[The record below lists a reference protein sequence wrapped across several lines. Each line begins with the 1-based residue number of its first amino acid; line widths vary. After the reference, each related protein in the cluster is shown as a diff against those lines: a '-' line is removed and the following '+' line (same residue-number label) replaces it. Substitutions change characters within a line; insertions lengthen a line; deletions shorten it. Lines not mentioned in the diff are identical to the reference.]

1 MNRQEFLKRLL
12 AGLAAGLFEPVVRS
26 AETLMAEEE
35 PVPQRTLGRTGVRV
49 PILAL
54 GGYHIGRIRDE
65 AEAMRMIHFA
75 LDQGLFF
82 FDTAESYQ
90 RGGSEERLGRA
101 LKDRRQRAFLMTKT
115 YEPAN
120 RDAAGARAHL
130 EGSLRRLQ
138 TDYLD
143 LWQLHSVQ
151 TPEDVDRAFREGG
164 AMESIMKAK
173 QEGKVRFIG
182 VTGHRNPDANLRA
195 IHYWDQGWKFDTMQ
209 MPINAVDYHQESFQR
224 QVLPEL
230 VKRGIGVIAM
240 KTSADGRLLR
250 EGLLTIGECLHYVW
264 SLPVSVAVVGM
275 TNMQELKDNLQ
286 HARTFRPLREDS
298 RKRMLGRLKPHARL
312 ELEWYKRPRR

>member
-12 AGLAAGLFEPVVRS
+12 AGLAAGLFEPVARS
-26 AETLMAEEE
+26 AQKLMATEK
-35 PVPQRTLGRTGVRV
+35 PVPQRMLGRAGVHV
-49 PILAL
+49 PILAP
-54 GGYHIGRIRDE
+54 GGYHIGRISNE
-65 AEAMRMIHFA
+65 AQAVRMIHFA

-120 RDAAGARAHL
+120 HDAEGARAHL

-164 AMESIMKAK
+164 AMEYILKAK

-209 MPINAVDYHQESFQR
+209 MPINAMDYHQESFQR

-230 VKRGIGVIAM
+230 VKRNIGVIAM

-250 EGLLTIGECLHYVW
+250 EGLLTIRECLHYVW

-275 TNMQELKDNLQ
+275 TSLSELKENLE
-286 HARTFRPLREDS
+286 HARAFRPLSGKAR
-298 RKRMLGRLKPHARL
+298 RALLARL
-312 ELEWYKRPRR
+312 QPRADLSLEWYKRRR

>member
-12 AGLAAGLFEPVVRS
+12 AGLTAGVLEPVLRS
-26 AETLMAEEE
+26 AESLAAEKA
-35 PVPQRTLGRTGVRV
+35 VPRRPLGRTGVQV

-54 GGYHIGRIRDE
+54 GGYHIGRIRSE
-65 AEAMRMIHFA
+65 AEAERMIHHA
-75 LDQGLFF
+75 LDAGLFF
-82 FDTAESYQ
+82 FDSAESYQ

-115 YEPAN
+115 YEPVN
-120 RDAAGARAHL
+120 RDAAGAQRHL

-151 TPEDVDRAFREGG
+151 SPEDVDRAFREGG
-164 AMESIMKAK
+164 AMEYILKAK
-173 QEGKVRFIG
+173 KEGKVRFIG
-182 VTGHRNPDANLRA
+182 VTGHRHPEANLRA

-209 MPINAVDYHQESFQR
+209 MPINAMDYHQESFQR
-224 QVLPEL
+224 RVLPEL
-230 VKRGIGVIAM
+230 VKRNIGVIAM

-250 EGLLTIGECLHYVW
+250 RDLLNIRECLYYVW

-275 TNMQELKDNLQ
+275 LSMQELQENLR
-286 HARTFRPLREDS
+286 HARSFRPLSESARNRLLS
-298 RKRMLGRLKPHARL
+298 RLKPHADL
-312 ELEWYKRPRR
+312 SLEWYKRRP